1 MTKVGG
7 SQIAARQ
14 KAQREVEHFESG
26 GKSDPVLHLM
36 TSLAGYLQ
44 DLVLA
49 SSWSVLWRGGQ
60 AWRTR
65 IDGPAL
71 QDVKGEEQE
80 ELLAQKLAFCS
91 VTFNFAES
99 LEQDRDRKTATLE
112 ELLDF
117 IRQNFPTLSRA
128 LICDLVEMV
137 TANIFRPL
145 PNIQKTDG
153 FDPLEEEEEWQ
164 DPGWPHLSLAY
175 TILLT
180 LLEHPHF
187 EPNSLKTVVN
197 KAFIERLL
205 GLFFSADPT
214 ERETLKTVLHR
225 IYGNFLS
232 LRRFIRVRVSELLLS
247 VIHEGVEL
255 PGAAQFLEV
264 LSAVLQGVKLPL
276 KEEHVEMVER
286 VLVPL
291 HRVGSYHAFSAQ
303 LSHCCS
309 QLVRRQP
316 SLAAPIYQGLLRY
329 WPTTDSTKQLLFL
342 EEIDRMLTS
351 CTPPPSLLTPLRRKM
366 FICSSSPHSRVAERA
381 LHLWLGPARSIL
393 QEAAPSVRAN
403 LLDHL
408 LRNICGHWSPLV
420 VALSEEVSEV
430 VLGMIK
436 DEKRKKSSSNN
447 NNGNNNN
454 NNNNNTTNKNNTKNS
469 SSQQEQEEKKENPAN
484 QNEPIVCQ
492 IEDGTHPE

>member
-1 MTKVGG
+1 MTKVVG
-7 SQIAARQ
+7 SNQIARQ
-14 KAQREVEHFESG
+14 KLQREVEHFESA

-80 ELLAQKLAFCS
+80 ELLAEKLAFCS
-91 VTFNFAES
+91 VALNFAES
-99 LEQDRDRKTATLE
+99 PEEDRDRKTATLE

-145 PNIQKTDG
+145 PNLQMTDG
-153 FDPLEEEEEWQ
+153 VDPLDEEEEWQ
-164 DPGWPHLSLAY
+164 DPSWPHLSLAY

-180 LLEHPHF
+180 LLEHQHF

-197 KAFIERLL
+197 KPFIEKLL
-205 GLFFSADPT
+205 GLFFSADAG

-225 IYGNFLS
+225 IYGNFIS
-232 LRRFIRVRVSELLLS
+232 LRRIIRVRVSELLLS
-247 VIHEGVEL
+247 VIHEGADL
-255 PGAAQFLEV
+255 PGAAQLLEV

-291 HRVGSYHAFSAQ
+291 HRVGSYHGFSAQ
-303 LSHCCS
+303 LTHCCS
-309 QLVRRQP
+309 QLVVRQP

-342 EEIDRMLTS
+342 EEIDRLLIG
-351 CTPPPSLLTPLRRKM
+351 CKPPPSLLTPLRRKM
-366 FICSSSPHSRVAERA
+366 LICSSSPHSRVAERA
-381 LHLWLGPARSIL
+381 LHLWLGPARCIL
-393 QEAAPSVRAN
+393 QEASPSVRAN

-430 VLGMIK
+430 VLGMIAE
-436 DEKRKKSSSNN
+436 EKRKKSSPI
-447 NNGNNNN
+447 NNNN
-454 NNNNNTTNKNNTKNS
+454 NNGKINNRNYIKS
-469 SSQQEQEEKKENPAN
+469 SSTQHEQEEQKENLGKD
-484 QNEPIVCQ
+484 QNEPVVFQ
-492 IEDGTHPE
+492 IGDGVHPE